1 MLPSRDRL
9 HVNGPAASG
18 IGVELPREKPEL
30 DWEGMTIL
38 APMLIA
44 FGLMLGLAAMMAEV
58 STP

>member
-1 MLPSRDRL
+1 MLPSRERL
-9 HVNGPAASG
+9 QLIGPAATG
-18 IGVELPREKPEL
+18 TGVELPRAKPEL